1 MPLSF
6 SVIQIEGFE
15 LVKKKKTKRKS
26 TRKTTT
32 RQKRAPKTKAK
43 TRAKSKKPLA
53 KIAKVAV
60 DGLSL
65 KDIKSLEQELQKAK
79 TQARDRERKALKAKI
94 DKLIEGTGFTIFDL
108 YGIGGKKRGKSV
120 SVARYANPD
129 DPTDTWTGRGRKPNW
144 VLARLAKGEDLENFA
159 I

>member
-1 MPLSF
+1 MSWG
-6 SVIQIEGFE
+6 IQV
-15 LVKKKKTKRKS
+15 VKKTKTKRK
-26 TRKTTT
+26 TAKKTT
-32 RQKRAPKTKAK
+32 RPKRAPKAKTKAK
-43 TRAKSKKPLA
+43 SKAKKPLV

-94 DKLIEGTGFTIFDL
+94 DKLLEGTGFTIFDV
-108 YGIGGKKRGKSV
+108 YGVGGKKRGKSV
-120 SVARYANPD
+120 SVARFANPD
-129 DPTDTWTGRGRKPNW
+129 DPSDTWTGRGRKPNW
-144 VLARLAKGEDLENFA
+144 VLARLKKGQKIEDFA